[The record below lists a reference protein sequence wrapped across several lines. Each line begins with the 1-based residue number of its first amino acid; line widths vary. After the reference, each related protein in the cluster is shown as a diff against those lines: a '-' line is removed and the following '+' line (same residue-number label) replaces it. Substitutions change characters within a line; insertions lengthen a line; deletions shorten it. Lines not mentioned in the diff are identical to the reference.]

1 MTRNYLDKDLAN
13 LHDLILKMCE
23 LVVKSLND
31 SIKSLRNQDTKLAE
45 EVINLDDEI
54 DRMEVEIETA
64 CTRLIALQ
72 QPAAKDLRL
81 ITATFKIITELERVA
96 DHGVD
101 IAKITKRIYKEKY
114 IKELIDIPR
123 MGEIVTG
130 MLKDS
135 ISAYMDEDMDRAR
148 EISKRDDIVDAL
160 YSQIFRE
167 LLVLMM
173 EDTKKIKQS
182 TYFLLI
188 SQYIERVADHVTNIC
203 ESIIYMVSGEHTDLN
218 E

>member
-1 MTRNYLDKDLAN
+1 
-13 LHDLILKMCE
+13 
-23 LVVKSLND
+23 
-31 SIKSLRNQDTKLAE
+31 
-45 EVINLDDEI
+45 
-54 DRMEVEIETA
+54 
-64 CTRLIALQ
+64 
-72 QPAAKDLRL
+72 
-81 ITATFKIITELERVA
+81 
-96 DHGVD
+96 
-101 IAKITKRIYKEKY
+101 
-114 IKELIDIPR
+114 